1 MALAAKRLLLSLLRM
16 SDHVVGKDLDTIN
29 DNDDGC
35 DFIDGDVAKEL

>member
-1 MALAAKRLLLSLLRM
+1 MALAAKRLLSLLRM

-29 DNDDGC
+29 DDDDGC